1 MPHVV
6 RSWGS
11 NFALEKKIFK
21 IHVAEKW
28 MESFAD
34 AAYETKWPLQSIM
47 VKATK
52 QPCKGTE
59 FSVMHFS
66 QLVTARR
73 SESCVFLT
81 A

>member
-1 MPHVV
+1 MPHAV

-34 AAYETKWPLQSIM
+34 AAYKTKWPLQSIM
-47 VKATK
+47 VKATAA
-52 QPCKGTE
+52 
-59 FSVMHFS
+59 
-66 QLVTARR
+66 L
-73 SESCVFLT
+73 
-81 A
+81 